1 MDSFESTV
9 PIQVYRGD
17 HATIYKG
24 VRAGRTVA
32 IKIANV
38 GSARVERINRESKI
52 GQRLNHR
59 NIVPFL
65 GCCGPRHELP
75 YMVSEWMP
83 NGNARVYASKDADEN
98 VDCIRIVRPSIE
110 LCVHFNANAAPLP
123 SVETDDQTCR
133 SSQSNILIDADGT
146 ARIPHFA
153 LEYISGD
160 VQTGSRP
167 PPMRWSA
174 PEVLE
179 GDNHEVSSD
188 MYSYACVI
196 LEIITDTEPF
206 SKYNHLYRLH
216 RLIRE
221 GLRPE
226 FPQSELAWRRGLTN
240 PVCALWKLMHECWAA
255 HPDRR
260 PTAVQARDRMLEIW
274 SERRA
279 RARVQGAGG
288 AIPTV
293 I

>member
-1 MDSFESTV
+1 MDSSELTV
-9 PIQVYRGD
+9 PIEVHRGD
-17 HATIYKG
+17 HAIICKG

-32 IKIANV
+32 IKKVNV
-38 GSARVERINRESKI
+38 ESCQARFGND
-52 GQRLNHR
+52 LNHR
-59 NIVPFL
+59 NVVPFL

-75 YMVSEWMP
+75 YMISEWMS
-83 NGNARVYASKDADEN
+83 NGNARVYARKNADKN
-98 VDCIRIVRPSIE
+98 VDFSI
-110 LCVHFNANAAPLP
+110 LP
-123 SVETDDQTCR
+123 EGLIYLH
-133 SSQSNILIDADGT
+133 SQSPPIIHGGLKASNILIDADGT
-146 ARIPHFA
+146 ARITDFA
-153 LEYISGD
+153 LASIAAD

-196 LEIITDTEPF
+196 LEIITDADPF

-240 PVCALWKLMHECWAA
+240 PECALWKLMHECWAP
-255 HPDRR
+255 HPERR

-279 RARVQGAGG
+279 RARVQGVGG
-288 AIPTV
+288 AIATV

>member
-1 MDSFESTV
+1 MISQE
-9 PIQVYRGD
+9 RG
-17 HATIYKG
+17 IYIN
-24 VRAGRTVA
+24 TLPQ
-32 IKIANV
+32 
-38 GSARVERINRESKI
+38 RINRESKI
-52 GQRLNHR
+52 GQTTEPPQCRAL
-59 NIVPFL
+59 PGML
-65 GCCGPRHELP
+65 WPRHEVAL
-75 YMVSEWMP
+75 YDQ
-83 NGNARVYASKDADEN
+83 RVDVKGTLEFTLGKMRTEN
-98 VDCIRIVRPSIE
+98 VDCVRISQY
-110 LCVHFNANAAPLP
+110 
-123 SVETDDQTCR
+123 SR
-133 SSQSNILIDADGT
+133 SLIYLHSQSPPIIHGGLKASNILIDADGT
-146 ARIPHFA
+146 ARITDFA
-153 LEYISGD
+153 LASIAAD

-196 LEIITDTEPF
+196 LEIITDADPF

-240 PVCALWKLMHECWAA
+240 PE
-255 HPDRR
+255 
-260 PTAVQARDRMLEIW
+260 PTAVQARDRMHEIW

-288 AIPTV
+288 AVATV